1 MMGFLDKV
9 LKKVGTSLA
18 TRYGVIASGEYNGF
32 KLALGNPPEKK
43 VSSAN
48 SASQIIILNEND
60 EVARF
65 NIEEDVKEVN
75 YLETIKFPATGSD
88 GYRCDIIF
96 YNGNSF
102 EVDLIPSKI
111 LGFKVSLFEKMNEE
125 SKEFFKN

>member
-1 MMGFLDKV
+1 MGFLDNV

-18 TRYGVIASGEYNGF
+18 TRYGVIASGEYEGF

-48 SASQIIILNEND
+48 SFSQIIILNENE

-75 YLETIKFPATGSD
+75 YLETVKFPATGSD
-88 GYRCDIIF
+88 GYRCAIEF
-96 YNGNSF
+96 SNGDSF
-102 EVDLIPSKI
+102 KVDLMPSKI
-111 LGFKVSLFEKMNEE
+111 LGFKISLFEKMNEE
-125 SKEFFKN
+125 TKVFFEN